1 MHSMLKAIIV
11 YGCIASVVLAIDPK
25 FAQNY
30 TLYHVNP
37 ERFGAIP
44 ANMDTGDAAGDL
56 YFDLREAILQ
66 PLLDPG
72 SKNPEITDPSL
83 MVSKLV
89 VEMDNRFS
97 SYGACNVP
105 PGPNG
110 TYHCGCG
117 YHNSEPCN
125 DPLVGAQNIR
135 SFFGH
140 HGQMGSYCSP
150 GDTQAECWSLNAV
163 EKFSAQQP
171 GMWYS
176 TLDIGYCGLHGDS
189 RWNVEGDRGLISTG
203 KNCTWRVVAVEKRV
217 SLACR
222 NDVFFSAVENV
233 NTTCFDACPSRQP
246 GLKRNS
252 SDPCWI
258 GCFYKAVLGP
268 DSDRPLKADNMYP
281 GSMYPGATGVVAGIP
296 LGSLTAMWE
305 QAFDNETAG
314 GCKPL

>member
-1 MHSMLKAIIV
+1 MKLLCIV
-11 YGCIASVVLAIDPK
+11 LCALAASVVLAIDPK

-44 ANMDTGDAAGDL
+44 VNMDTGDAAGDL

-72 SKNPEITDPSL
+72 SKNAEITDPSL
-83 MVSKLV
+83 MASKLV

-97 SYGACNVP
+97 SYGACNVA

-117 YHNSEPCN
+117 YHNKEPCF
-125 DPLVGAQNIR
+125 DPLVGAQNITPL
-135 SFFGH
+135 FGH
-140 HGQMGSYCSP
+140 HGQMGSYCLP
-150 GDTQAECWSLNAV
+150 EDTQARCWSTNAV

-176 TLDIGYCGLHGDS
+176 TLDMGYCGLHGDS
-189 RWNVEGDRGLISTG
+189 RWNVEDVDRMGDFYMAG

-222 NDVFFSAVENV
+222 SDVFFSAVENI

-246 GLKRNS
+246 GLKRSS

-268 DSDRPLKADNMYP
+268 DSDRPLKIDE
-281 GSMYPGATGVVAGIP
+281 SLVPGATGVVAGIP